1 MSEDKLARAL
11 GSKVRR
17 DIIRYLVK
25 STKVSV
31 HGIAKILNLSEPSAS
46 KHLKKLYDLGILESN
61 DKGRERFY
69 SLRIAEMKQLIKD
82 YDTVVKK
89 LGGDYND

>member
-1 MSEDKLARAL
+1 MPEDKLARAL

-46 KHLKKLYDLGILESN
+46 KHLKKLYDIGILESN

-69 SLRIAEMKQLIKD
+69 SLKIVEIKHLIKD
-82 YDTVVKK
+82 YDKVVKTMR
-89 LGGDYND
+89 

>member
-1 MSEDKLARAL
+1 MPEDKLARAL

-25 STKVSV
+25 NTEVSV

-46 KHLKKLYDLGILESN
+46 KHLKKLYDMGILKTN

-69 SLRIAEMKQLIKD
+69 SLKM
-82 YDTVVKK
+82 
-89 LGGDYND
+89 NWMP